1 MSTAK
6 SPVISID
13 VATTNFCLAVYRNS
27 NVEIIPNDQG
37 NRTTP
42 SYVSFTENERLIGD
56 AAKNAAAMNPT
67 NTIYDAKRLIGRKFS
82 DPGVQ
87 SDIKHFPF
95 KVICGPG
102 DKPLIEVTYKGEQKT
117 YAPEEITAM
126 LIGKMKDLAESYLGC
141 PVKQAVITCPA
152 YFNDSQRQAT
162 KDACTI
168 AGLECIRLLNEP
180 TAAAL
185 AYGLDKK
192 DGKDKNVLVFDCGGG
207 THDISLLSI
216 SDGIFE
222 VKAVGGNSRLGGED
236 MDNRLV
242 DFCVQDFKKKYNKDI
257 STNPRALRRLRTI
270 CERAK
275 KTLSSATEATIEIDS
290 LYEGQDYYTKITRA
304 KFEDLCMDLF
314 KSTLDPLDK
323 VLRDAKIDK
332 KQVDEIILVG
342 GSTRI
347 PKIQQLLSEYFNG
360 KELNKSVNPDEAVAY
375 GAAIQAAILSG
386 VKDDKIDSM
395 IVLDVTPLSLGI
407 ETAGG
412 VMTVL
417 IPRNSRIPCKKSQFF
432 STFSDNQPGV
442 TIQVFEG
449 ERSRTKDNNL
459 LGTFELSGIP
469 PAPRGVPKI
478 EVSFDLDTNGILNV
492 TAKETATGKVSN
504 ITIKNDKGRLSETEI
519 KRMIE
524 EAERQKDEDEKFRKC
539 VEAKNGLENYIYT
552 VKNSLNEEAISSK
565 ISSED
570 KSTIMSAVEDIQKWI
585 DANPNSSMEDYE
597 NKRKEFES
605 KVHPVM
611 MKLYGSGNQNAPNM
625 GNPNMNTSSSNNG
638 PHVEEV
644 D

>member
-1 MSTAK
+1 MSTTQ

-56 AAKNAAAMNPT
+56 AAKNAAAMNPN
-67 NTIYDAKRLIGRKFS
+67 NTVYDAKRIIGRKFS

-102 DKPLIEVTYKGEQKT
+102 DKPLIEVTYKGERKT

-192 DGKDKNVLVFDCGGG
+192 DGKDKNVIVFDCGGG

-257 STNPRALRRLRTI
+257 STNSRALRRLRTV

-314 KSTLDPLDK
+314 KSTLEPLDK
-323 VLRDAKIDK
+323 VLRDAKMDK
-332 KQVDEIILVG
+332 KQIDEVILVG

-386 VKDDKIDSM
+386 VKDKKIDSM
-395 IVLDVTPLSLGI
+395 IVLDVTPLSLGL

-417 IPRNSRIPCKKSQFF
+417 IPRNTTIPCKKSQFF

-449 ERSRTKDNNL
+449 ERTRTKDNNL

-478 EVSFDLDTNGILNV
+478 EVVFDLDTNGILNV

-504 ITIKNDKGRLSETEI
+504 ITIKNDKGRLSDAEI
-519 KRMIE
+519 KRMVE

-539 VEAKNGLENYIYT
+539 VEAKNSLENYIYS

-570 KSTIMSAVEDIQKWI
+570 KSSIMSAVEDIQKWI
-585 DANPNSSMEDYE
+585 DANPNSSTEDYE

-611 MKLYGSGNQNAPNM
+611 MKLYGSSNQSTPNM
-625 GNPNMNTSSSNNG
+625 GNPNMNTSRSNNG
-638 PHVEEV
+638 PSVEEV